1 MLVYCDYLMNRI
13 RNEFLVAASESG
25 AVAPVTHVGKMEW
38 DLDESGAFKS
48 TTKRLNIVAGGKKY
62 LITVEEVK

>member
-1 MLVYCDYLMNRI
+1 MLVYCDYLMTRI
-13 RNEFLVAASESG
+13 RNEFLVAAAETG
-25 AVAPVTHVGKMEW
+25 APVPINNVGKMEW